1 MKSTVRSKKIP
12 TGINP
17 GKTVFR
23 VLLICGCVLLL
34 ASFRPASV
42 GGVRSVHSSI
52 HNDSVLVDSLLRFA
66 ATYLKKPYCYGS
78 RVPSCF
84 DCSGFVNHV
93 FATFG
98 TRVSNSSGAIAL
110 EGKFISF
117 KNATPGDLIFFNGR
131 NANSETV
138 GHVGIVSSRAGDTIH
153 FIHASVQAGVIYS
166 HTLEPYYS
174 KRLLF
179 VKRVK
184 LNGN

>member
-1 MKSTVRSKKIP
+1 M
-12 TGINP
+12 
-17 GKTVFR
+17 
-23 VLLICGCVLLL
+23 CGFLLL
-34 ASFRPASV
+34 VSSFRPLHRCAVS
-42 GGVRSVHSSI
+42 GISSSI
-52 HNDSVLVDSLLRFA
+52 HNDSAVVDSLLRFA
-66 ATYLKKPYCYGS
+66 ATYLHKPYCYGS

-98 TRVSNSSGAIAL
+98 TRVPNASGAIAL

-117 KNATPGDLIFFNGR
+117 KNASAGDLIFFNGR
-131 NANSETV
+131 NPNNETV
-138 GHVGIVSSRAGDTIH
+138 GHVGIVRSRAGDTIH

-166 HTLEPYYS
+166 HTLEPYYN

-184 LNGN
+184 LKGN